1 MDVTPSTEPWTGV
14 APAPTAAPEPGRRA
28 GRLSLWP
35 GLLALGLCLYRIGRP
50 QLWRDEFASASAASR
65 SFGQLFGLLDHV
77 DASTGCYYLLLHVW
91 TTLFGSSPAALRTP
105 SALAMAGAAVL
116 VTQIGARL
124 YGRAAGL
131 AGGLVFAVIPA
142 VSRYGQEARAYALA
156 LFAVALA
163 TFLLLRV
170 LERPSRGRWVGYAAA
185 VVLVCVLHVVALSCL
200 VGHVVAVWLHWRR
213 HHDRRVPRWF
223 AGSALAALAL
233 VSPLLLLAHS
243 QVNNQLTWLARPNLA
258 RPQHVALDLW
268 IDLYA
273 SRVGALIAALLVLL
287 GVLLPLRLRRRR
299 AATLFLVASGVLPV
313 LAVIL
318 VSELGTSYFLG
329 RYLLFTDI
337 AWSVLAGAGLVGAVS
352 AVAAKVRL
360 PQGGGRFT
368 VPVAAVAAVAL
379 GLLAV
384 WPNQTGVRA
393 YGSHEWTHYPSGANP
408 GYFAYQGA
416 ADLLAKR
423 ARPGEGVVYLGYNP
437 IMLNLGVPYYL
448 GSRVALD
455 QVFVARTPAQDESYY
470 PDFCPSQAACL
481 AKAPDRIWVVELA
494 GDSGEPAAERAQK
507 KLLHK
512 RYRVSTEYHLALVN
526 VSLLVRRA

>member
-1 MDVTPSTEPWTGV
+1 VTPSTEPWTGV
-14 APAPTAAPEPGRRA
+14 AQSSTAAPEPGRRA
-28 GRLSLWP
+28 GWLSLWP
-35 GLLALGLCLYRIGRP
+35 GLLTLGLCLYRIGRP

-65 SFGQLFGLLDHV
+65 SFGQLFGLLGHV

-91 TTLFGSSPAALRTP
+91 ITLFGSSPTALRTP

-116 VTQIGARL
+116 IAQIGSRL

-156 LFAVALA
+156 VFAVALA
-163 TFLLLRV
+163 TFLLLRA
-170 LERPSRGRWVGYAAA
+170 LERPGRARWAGYAAA
-185 VVLVCVLHVVALSCL
+185 VLLVSLIHVVALSCL
-200 VGHVVAVWLHWRR
+200 VGHAVAVWLHWRK
-213 HHDRRVPRWF
+213 HHDRRVVGWF
-223 AGSALAALAL
+223 AGAVVVVLVL
-233 VSPLLLLAHS
+233 VSPLLILAHS
-243 QVNNQLTWLARPNLA
+243 QVNNQLTWLARPDLA
-258 RPQHVALDLW
+258 RPQHLAMDLW

-273 SRVGALIAALLVLL
+273 SRIGGLIAAVLVLI
-287 GVLLPLRLRRRR
+287 GVLLPLRRKRQR
-299 AATLFLVASGVLPV
+299 AVTLFLVACGVLPV

-337 AWSVLAGAGLVGAVS
+337 AWSVLAGAGLVGA
-352 AVAAKVRL
+352 AGALAAKVRL
-360 PQGGGRFT
+360 PQGGRRFT

-384 WPNQTGVRA
+384 WTNQTGVRA

-423 ARPGEGVVYLGYNP
+423 AQPGDGVVYLGYNP

-448 GSRVALD
+448 GSRVSLD
-455 QVFVARTPAQDESYY
+455 QVFVSRTPAQDNSYY
-470 PDFCPSQAACL
+470 PEYCTSQAACL
-481 AKAPDRIWVVELA
+481 AKAPDRIWMVELA
-494 GDSGEPAAERAQK
+494 GDSGEPAAQKAQK

-512 RYRVSTEYHLALVN
+512 QYRVSTEYHLALVN
-526 VSLLVRRA
+526 VSLLVRRS